1 MEESGVVWLG
11 KVGDHKSELTAA
23 APNLR
28 FARKSPLKTA
38 LTKIP
43 SDPS

>member
-28 FARKSPLKTA
+28 FARKSPLKTSFNEN
-38 LTKIP
+38 P
-43 SDPS
+43 FDPS